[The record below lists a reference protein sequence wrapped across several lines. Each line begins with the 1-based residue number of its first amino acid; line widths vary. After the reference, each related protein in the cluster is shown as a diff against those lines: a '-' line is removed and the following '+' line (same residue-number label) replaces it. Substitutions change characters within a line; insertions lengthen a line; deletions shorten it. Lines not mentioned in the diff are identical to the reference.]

1 MECGSRNAEV
11 GKHKQVT
18 EDRRQRSEDRKQ
30 MADDGRKRTE
40 GRGQR
45 TDDRRQGCLNSEWGS
60 DWKVEVGMRPPARR
74 SHRGLRPGGKVEVTG
89 RRKR

>member
-1 MECGSRNAEV
+1 MTEGR
-11 GKHKQVT
+11 GQRT
-18 EDRRQRSEDRKQ
+18 EDRGQRTDDRRQ
-30 MADDGRKRTE
+30 RTE
-40 GRGQR
+40 GRGQM